1 MKNDKSYI
9 YIYII
14 LSNSLI
20 YFLFIEYSITHFH
33 LDSLQT
39 ALFSASIYKTSN
51 DTEYGP
57 SSLLRDNGE
66 IVIADYSNS
75 IIKENIIV
83 ILRYQ
88 TKCGFKELFICR

>member
-1 MKNDKSYI
+1 MISNSYI
-9 YIYII
+9 VFTFY
-14 LSNSLI
+14 
-20 YFLFIEYSITHFH
+20 

-39 ALFSASIYKTSN
+39 ALFSAFIYKTSN

-57 SSLLRDNGE
+57 SSLLQDNGK
-66 IVIADYSNS
+66 IVIADYSNL